1 MIEPISRD
9 KSTLYGGRGR
19 QRKKNSKILLFVPTL
34 LATIVAPQYMSDLF
48 TNISQLTSHNLRNIA
63 TDLWFPQKRYSSG
76 MKCFSY
82 RGVKT

>member
-34 LATIVAPQYMSDLF
+34 LATIVATPHNSLELMFLSMNVRIGRSMEDALLVL
-48 TNISQLTSHNLRNIA
+48 SHERTSLIMTSN
-63 TDLWFPQKRYSSG
+63 
-76 MKCFSY
+76 
-82 RGVKT
+82 